1 MEGVGVTSSCEAIG
15 RRTGVTLQRW
25 GIDTVPS
32 SSEDPSETAASS
44 PSDLLALADWRRRI
58 AECYASVR
66 TDPDP
71 ERAWNAWCAT
81 RRELF
86 RTHPQSPVPDRERA
100 SYDGPFHHP
109 YDPTARVLASV
120 QPAEPARLEIT
131 TSDGNT
137 TPFLR
142 FGVATFEFAGHA
154 ATLALLWLDAYG
166 GGIYLAFRDASSGTT
181 TYGGGRYLLDT
192 VKGADL
198 GAHDGQLVLDFN
210 FAYQPSCSY
219 DARWSCPLPPP
230 ENRLPFA
237 VNAGERLA
245 AGG

>member
-1 MEGVGVTSSCEAIG
+1 VTGGGVSRAG
-15 RRTGVTLQRW
+15 RRTRPTLRRW
-25 GIDTVPS
+25 DIDTVPAPS
-32 SSEDPSETAASS
+32 DNPSEAAASS

-58 AECYASVR
+58 AERYAAVR
-66 TDPDP
+66 ADPDP
-71 ERAWNAWCAT
+71 EHAWTAWCAT
-81 RRELF
+81 RRDLF
-86 RTHPQSPVPDRERA
+86 RSHPQSPIPPREQP

-109 YDPTARVLASV
+109 YNPAARILADV
-120 QPAEPARLEIT
+120 RPADSSRLEIT
-131 TSDGNT
+131 TSDGHT

-142 FGVATFEFAGHA
+142 FGVAAFQFNGHP

-198 GAHDGQLVLDFN
+198 GNAHDGRLVLDFN

-219 DARWSCPLPPP
+219 DPRWSCPLPPP

-237 VNAGERLA
+237 VHAGERSPDSR
-245 AGG
+245 